1 MDVNYEVWGQPEEW
15 QNISNYS
22 WAESADCKIPKSGRT
37 SYYNAFNA
45 GALEGGVVPTD
56 LSLAYWGIG
65 EGSILAHPMYLS
77 PYWDSDTIKTAANQ
91 VQEPKTVPC
100 ILNWATDPSGTQ
112 ADMSWNYRYA
122 PTDNPGQDAWRVE
135 NLIGISAYSRIL
147 IASFNYQKIYLIPYV
162 KVAAA
167 GSSSWSRS
175 TVSLKEYMDGMTDG
189 GTYENYNKV
198 VGIGYRI
205 AIGDGINNNRSTDN
219 KEMGMTFPVSFEAS
233 QRSYESG
240 SRTYTWF
247 ATRYG
252 IEAFMTNLTLNSQ
265 THSLTPYREWSAENF
280 SNLHL
285 VGDADTGWRRKYC
298 QNYYAGGNMYG
309 QVPIYY
315 YNPDDDIWKIND
327 SLPWNPNYADPFP
340 YIECTPTTKDAVKDY
355 VMKQIAY
362 LGFPFIYDPALA
374 ARGQIGDAGVYLPEF
389 DDDGIT
395 TGNYAEGRAALRL
408 PNSEWVDGRTGSGY
422 DPTKPPGPGPEDSTD
437 WQRNPTSTT
446 QSGSWPFIGSTLYA
460 MTQNRFN
467 SAYNW
472 MQSLYAECL
481 EAFNEDRMKDTFLNF
496 GMGMSIAD
504 VKLKY
509 RLARLSSNMN
519 SQNYL
524 DSVMS
529 VMRYPFDVRPYLNTI
544 DAEGIHWGSVY
555 QDDDNSGIV
564 VNPTTFEVKGW
575 GSGDSF
581 MVPGG
586 TLHYDRYYGNFLDY
600 APYSEAELY
609 IPYCGAVKL
618 DPQVYCGHNIK
629 VNYLVD
635 FNSGACLALIYR
647 DNLICDQISGQMG
660 IPINFTAP
668 DIQSYNNSI
677 FNGTQVVKANQQA
690 LTYNLASNAL
700 EFSKEGTSI
709 AQEAAASYAK
719 KDIAGMANALPNPF
733 DVGQQALNFSNQL
746 STNLRN
752 LKTAEYNLE
761 HVQLGFKQIS
771 SSSTQTSSMNEQTV
785 RLIVYRPTFLPE
797 YRSSTGAADKYESDK
812 FKTYAHTTGFACLIN
827 GSLSGFT
834 GLTICGSVNTD
845 NINATESEKN
855 LLETAL
861 KTGVYL

>member
-1 MDVNYEVWGQPEEW
+1 MDVNYNVWGQPETWVDGNSTQQRADIKFSPAAQDTFQENY
-15 QNISNYS
+15 QNGN
-22 WAESADCKIPKSGRT
+22 IPW
-37 SYYNAFNA
+37 N
-45 GALEGGVVPTD
+45 EID
-56 LSLAYWGIG
+56 LSLSYWGIG
-65 EGSILAHPMYLS
+65 AGSIWAQPHLIY
-77 PYWDSDTIKTAANQ
+77 PYCPDGNLQNYEVEAQRIIPEGEDYTGIPAIFAPNNSVGTTYVSYTRRYKT
-91 VQEPKTVPC
+91 
-100 ILNWATDPSGTQ
+100 LNPEEQTTGRPLGNSYTQ
-112 ADMSWNYRYA
+112 RLF
-122 PTDNPGQDAWRVE
+122 T
-135 NLIGISAYSRIL
+135 
-147 IASFNYQKIYLIPYV
+147 SFNYQKVMVVPYV
-162 KVAAA
+162 YFYNAETNHGSLSYETYKSFFDNIDNRIGYQILGIAYRLRYGDGETNRTSEESSFGIVWPVDYRGNTSTYDDKPYFAGAA
-167 GSSSWSRS
+167 GMSHLTETGYMTAGTVPGGIKTIGERGDATVGTAETGFRKTYCVNTGSSVPIFYYDDEELWEVYHTTYASGSNTFYAYYPRILV
-175 TVSLKEYMDGMTDG
+175 TNDNKNDVQDYLLKQISYLGLPFVIDP
-189 GTYENYNKV
+189 N
-198 VGIGYRI
+198 I
-205 AIGDGINNNRSTDN
+205 ATRGKIGDT
-219 KEMGMTFPVSFEAS
+219 
-233 QRSYESG
+233 
-240 SRTYTWF
+240 
-247 ATRYG
+247 
-252 IEAFMTNLTLNSQ
+252 
-265 THSLTPYREWSAENF
+265 
-280 SNLHL
+280 
-285 VGDADTGWRRKYC
+285 
-298 QNYYAGGNMYG
+298 
-309 QVPIYY
+309 
-315 YNPDDDIWKIND
+315 
-327 SLPWNPNYADPFP
+327 
-340 YIECTPTTKDAVKDY
+340 
-355 VMKQIAY
+355 
-362 LGFPFIYDPALA
+362 
-374 ARGQIGDAGVYLPEF
+374 GVYLPKF
-389 DDDGIT
+389 DEDGVT
-395 TGNYAEGRAALRL
+395 TGEYEEGASALTL
-408 PNSEWVDGRTGSGY
+408 PNAEWVDGRTGSGY
-422 DPTKPPGPGPEDSTD
+422 DPTKPTPGPGPEDSTD

-467 SAYNW
+467 SAYSW

-481 EAFNEDRMKDTFLNF
+481 EAFNEDRMSDTFWSF
-496 GMGMSIAD
+496 GLVSIAET
-504 VKLKY
+504 KLRY

-529 VMRYPFDVRPYLNTI
+529 VMRYPFDVRPYLNI
-544 DAEGIHWGSVY
+544 VDAEGIHWGSVY

-564 VNPTTFEVKGW
+564 TNPTTYEVRGW
-575 GSGDSF
+575 GSGNSF

-618 DPQVYCGHNIK
+618 DPQVYCGHDIK

-700 EFSKEGTSI
+700 EFSKESTSI
-709 AQEAAASYAK
+709 AQDAAASYAK

-812 FKTYAHTTGFACLIN
+812 FRTYAHTTGFACLIN
-827 GSLSGFT
+827 SRLNEFT
-834 GLTICGSVNTD
+834 GLTICGSVNTN